1 MKMNLPNKLTI
12 VRILMVPLFIFF
24 GLYAFPCNWGDNLS
38 RLLAAA
44 VFGAAAF
51 TDFLDGKIA
60 RKYNLIT
67 DFGKFMDP
75 LADKFLVFSAILVFV
90 SSSLYHPTG
99 PLHIALVISGAIVI
113 FRELAVT
120 SLRLVVMSSPTPV
133 VIAASWYGK
142 AKTFSQCIWAVVVML
157 EPIALTYLPWNTPFL
172 TWAMT
177 VVMSVLTIF
186 SGVDYIKSYWKYLD
200 PNK

>member
-1 MKMNLPNKLTI
+1 MNLPNKLTL
-12 VRILMVPLFIFF
+12 VRIIMVPIFLFF
-24 GLYAFPCNWGDNLS
+24 GLFCFPGEHGEAVS
-38 RLLAAA
+38 RILAALIF
-44 VFGAAAF
+44 VAAAI
-51 TDFLDGKIA
+51 TDFADGKIA

-90 SSSLYHPTG
+90 SSPMYYGSEA
-99 PLHIALVISGAIVI
+99 LHIALVVSGAVVI

-142 AKTFSQCIWAVVVML
+142 AKTFSQCIWAVIVML
-157 EPIALTYLPWNTPFL
+157 EPVLFSFVPFSLL
-172 TWAMT
+172 TWISTAVMT
-177 VVMSVLTIF
+177 ILTII
-186 SGVDYIKSYWKYLD
+186 SGIDYIKSYWSYLD
-200 PNK
+200 PTK

>member
-12 VRILMVPLFIFF
+12 IRILMVPLFIFF
-24 GLYAFPCNWGDNLS
+24 GLFQGMGRIPACLLSAF
-38 RLLAAA
+38 
-44 VFGAAAF
+44 VFGAAAA

-90 SSSLYHPTG
+90 SSSTFNTDDA
-99 PLHIALVISGAIVI
+99 LHIALVISGAVVI

-157 EPIALTYLPWNTPFL
+157 EPIALECGLWDVAIL
-172 TWAMT
+172 TWIMT
-177 VVMSVLTIF
+177 VVMTILTIF